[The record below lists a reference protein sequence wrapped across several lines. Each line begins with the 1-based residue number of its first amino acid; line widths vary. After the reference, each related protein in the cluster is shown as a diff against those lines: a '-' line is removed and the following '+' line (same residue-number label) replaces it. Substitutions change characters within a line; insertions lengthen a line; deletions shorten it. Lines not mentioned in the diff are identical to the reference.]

1 MLIQKN
7 SIFLKKKMSKF
18 DINKIGMTA
27 TAIRKKLA
35 DYVQIADEKKLK
47 AIYTLLEEEIEEDGR
62 LNIEQYNKEL
72 SEAEAEYAKGNY
84 ISNAAMKKKIK
95 QW

>member
-1 MLIQKN
+1 MDSKYLKN
-7 SIFLKKKMSKF
+7 VDPEIFRL
-18 DINKIGMTA
+18 
-27 TAIRKKLA
+27 
-35 DYVQIADEKKLK
+35 VEE
-47 AIYTLLEEEIEEDGR
+47 EEEIEEDGR

>member
-1 MLIQKN
+1 
-7 SIFLKKKMSKF
+7 MSKF